1 MRINSW
7 SCHSE
12 RSEESEQVFSNAQI
26 RDLDMFRFAQH
37 DNEKHRLIRVIR
49 AIRGASKS
57 IPSCAECT
65 RLPVL
70 RESQEVTRRS

>member
-1 MRINSW
+1 
-7 SCHSE
+7 
-12 RSEESEQVFSNAQI
+12 
-26 RDLDMFRFAQH
+26 MFRFAQH